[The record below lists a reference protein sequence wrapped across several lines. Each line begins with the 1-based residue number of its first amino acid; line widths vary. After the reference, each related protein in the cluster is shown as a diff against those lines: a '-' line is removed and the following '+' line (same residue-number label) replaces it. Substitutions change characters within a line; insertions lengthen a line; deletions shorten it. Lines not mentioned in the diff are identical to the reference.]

1 MLKIRLV
8 CKPFTIYTVKYR
20 EIWPRTSF
28 NLPPIDSHSLKL
40 IRVKFKL
47 LYILIIF
54 IYTFLFAEEVKYL
67 LLEFATANN
76 YICRTASKF
85 TTTSPFSAFFMM
97 LLYRTHPYM
106 SIPPSYIAFDIIT
119 YFMSCYVKNPYFIS
133 LLFFTYI
140 LSTPFS
146 LNSCVRL

>member
-76 YICRTASKF
+76 YICNIFEMPTGCIL
-85 TTTSPFSAFFMM
+85 TM
-97 LLYRTHPYM
+97 LSEMFEY
-106 SIPPSYIAFDIIT
+106 
-119 YFMSCYVKNPYFIS
+119 
-133 LLFFTYI
+133 
-140 LSTPFS
+140 S
-146 LNSCVRL
+146 LNRISKSQHIWTCSVIYRVFVRLQLVPSTHVWGRNF